1 MGLKLW
7 GQMIEMSIANQ
18 EDLDE
23 EREGEEE
30 IRRLRKAMETMSP
43 DQRALYEIFLRSYW
57 PKVLRDL
64 KEETKNK

>member
-1 MGLKLW
+1 
-7 GQMIEMSIANQ
+7 MIEMSIANQ

-43 DQRALYEIFLRSYW
+43 DQRTLYEIFLRSYW